1 MACLFG
7 RQARFHFTV
16 RLQSTAR
23 PLSSEGYRGTIGNQI
38 LARREK
44 TMQRRNYLLAGGLCL
59 SAAAVLFIF
68 RNSFGDQ
75 PKQTESPQTESPLKD
90 LLARAD
96 DPKKAEPAKGDR
108 GDQAAHA
115 EPAQSVGTQQLPIGQ
130 VVLFSSGVGYF
141 QREGTVDGTARVDL
155 SFPVQDIND
164 LLKSMV
170 LRDLDGGHISTV
182 SYDSN
187 APVERTLKS
196 FAINLTGNP
205 SFGAILNQARGEKVE
220 VVLQQANA
228 TQPGTMSGTVV
239 GMERQKVAVG
249 KDTVE
254 TEMLNLW
261 CADGM
266 RSLKMTEVQ
275 RVRFLNPIMDSEF
288 RKALETLSLSH
299 DTQKK
304 AVSINFVGDGKRNV
318 RVGYVIENP
327 IWKTS
332 YRLVLDKKEKPYLQ
346 GWAVVENP
354 TDEDWKDVRMAL
366 VSGRPIS
373 FQMDLYQPL
382 YVPRPVV
389 EPELFASLRPPTY
402 SGGLE
407 GFGLARE
414 QQQLRE
420 ETESLSL
427 RRAADGKEKAANGA
441 PAKPGQAGPGGRG
454 GYYAYESRK
463 KLEDR
468 MDIGKSVGSAATA
481 SKLGDFFQYAI
492 DRPVTLPRQKSAM
505 LPIVAKDVEA
515 TRVSIYNEHTQAKFP
530 LLGVKLKNTSG
541 MHLNQG
547 PITVFEGSNYA
558 GDARILDLQ
567 PNEERLLSYAID
579 LGTEVNPVPSS
590 DNGRLTVVKAVK
602 GILYTTTKVKE
613 TKTYTIVNRN
623 DGERLVLIEHPV
635 RNDFKLVDTDKPSET
650 ASDFYRFQV
659 KVSAGKS
666 EKQVVSEERIINNS
680 LQITNLDDNN
690 IRIFINS
697 PVTSQNVKDG
707 LDSAMKLRWSM
718 AKTQR
723 EIQEL
728 ERQLKVITDDQ
739 ARLRANLKE
748 MPATAAAYK
757 RYLQKFDEQET
768 QIEKYQADI
777 KKLQGVEHQ
786 QRKEFE
792 DFLANFTAE

>member
-1 MACLFG
+1 MLS
-7 RQARFHFTV
+7 RVH
-16 RLQSTAR
+16 LLTA
-23 PLSSEGYRGTIGNQI
+23 
-38 LARREK
+38 
-44 TMQRRNYLLAGGLCL
+44 GLGI
-59 SAAAVLFIF
+59 SAAATLFMLTKTPAQPAKVDPAKPNVVVI
-68 RNSFGDQ
+68 RTEQPVRDDQ
-75 PKQTESPQTESPLKD
+75 PS
-90 LLARAD
+90 
-96 DPKKAEPAKGDR
+96 AK
-108 GDQAAHA
+108 
-115 EPAQSVGTQQLPIGQ
+115 TQQLPIGQ

-141 QREGTVDGTARVDL
+141 QREGQVEGTTRVDL

-205 SFGAILNQARGEKVE
+205 GFGAILNQARGEKVE
-220 VVLQQANA
+220 VVLQQANS
-228 TQPGTMSGTVV
+228 TQPGTMSGTVI
-239 GMERQKVAVG
+239 GIEKQQIAAG

-254 TEMLNLW
+254 VEMLNLW

-266 RSLKMTEVQ
+266 RSLKMPEVQ

-402 SGGLE
+402 SGA
-407 GFGLARE
+407 LARE
-414 QQQLRE
+414 DEEEPETPKANKGKDRGDFSSSKLPSAPRNQDKAIRE
-420 ETESLSL
+420 LQAAAKKDLALEERLDLS
-427 RRAADGKEKAANGA
+427 R
-441 PAKPGQAGPGGRG
+441 
-454 GYYAYESRK
+454 
-463 KLEDR
+463 
-468 MDIGKSVGSAATA
+468 SVGSAATA
-481 SKLGDFFQYAI
+481 AKLGDFFQYAI

-505 LPIVAKDVEA
+505 LPIVAKEIEA

-530 LLGVKLKNTSG
+530 LLGVKVKNTSG

-547 PITVFEGSNYA
+547 PITVFDGSNYA

-602 GILYTTTKVKE
+602 GIVYTTTKVRE
-613 TKTYTIVNRN
+613 SKTYTIVNRN
-623 DGERLVLIEHPV
+623 DAERLVLIEHPV
-635 RNDFKLVDTDKPSET
+635 RNNFKLIETDKPAET

-659 KVSAGKS
+659 KVPAGKN
-666 EKQVVSEERIINNS
+666 EKQVVTEEQIINQS
-680 LQITNLDDNN
+680 IQLTNLDDNT
-690 IRIFINS
+690 IRIFLNN
-697 PVTSQNVKDG
+697 PVTSAKMKDG
-707 LDSAMKLRWSM
+707 LNNAMKLRWAM
-718 AKTQR
+718 AKTQQ
-723 EIQEL
+723 EIGEQQ
-728 ERQLKVITDDQ
+728 RQLDVITQDQ
-739 ARLRANLKE
+739 VRLRANLKE

-757 RYLQKFDEQET
+757 RYLEKFDLQET

-777 KKLQGVEHQ
+777 KKLQGTEHAQ
-786 QRKEFE
+786 TQGVRG
-792 DFLANFTAE
+792 LPRQLLGGVTRL